1 MNMRKDERKLLIITY
16 ILCVALFGNLAVL
29 SNPIDKRALI
39 MGGVLCL
46 VIGYSHYVIRKFY
59 PDGDKFLLIFASI
72 LAIIGISMIYRIRP
86 EEAIRQVIWFIVG
99 IVIYILTVVL
109 LPDMGKLSKYKYVYL
124 AGVAFFMPLASIFGK
139 EVYGATNWVYFGSV
153 VGFQPSEFGKIALVI
168 YLASTLK
175 DFDSSKKGFGHIK
188 NLMLPALVVMGSLGF
203 LVIQRDLGSAL
214 IFFGVSISILYVA
227 TSKKKYIFT
236 CLGLFSI
243 GSIMAYKMFAHIRQR
258 VSIWS
263 NPWQDPNGEGF
274 QIVEGLY
281 SISSGGM
288 LGSGLGKGYPNF
300 VPVPTSDY
308 IFAAICEEFGM
319 VFGIGIMMLF
329 FLLFYRGIRVAF
341 ITENRFSQI
350 VAVGLSTMIACQVLV
365 IIAGIF
371 AVIPLTGITLPFVS
385 YGGSSILTTFFALGI
400 LQKIS
405 EEG

>member
-1 MNMRKDERKLLIITY
+1 MRKDERKLLIITY
-16 ILCVALFGNLAVL
+16 ILCIALFSNLAIL

-46 VIGYSHYVIRKFY
+46 AIGYSHFIIRKFY

-72 LAIIGISMIYRIRP
+72 LSVIGIAMIYRIRP
-86 EEAIRQVIWFIVG
+86 DESIKQVIWYIVG
-99 IVIYILTVVL
+99 IVICILTVVL
-109 LPDMGKLSKYKYVYL
+109 LPDMQKLSKYKYFYL
-124 AGVAFFMPLASIFGK
+124 AGVAFFMPLASIFGQ
-139 EVYGATNWVYFGSV
+139 EVYGAKNWVFIGSY
-153 VGFQPSEFGKIALVI
+153 GFQPSEFGKIALVI
-168 YLASTLK
+168 YLAAALK
-175 DFDSSKKGFGHIK
+175 DFDRDAKAIEHIK
-188 NLMLPALVVMGSLGF
+188 SLMVPAFAVMGSLGF
-203 LVIQRDLGSAL
+203 LVLQRDLGSAL

-227 TSKKKYIFT
+227 TSKKKYVFT
-236 CLGLFSI
+236 GLGLFSV
-243 GSIMAYKMFAHIRQR
+243 GSVLAYKMFAHIRQR

-288 LGSGLGKGYPNF
+288 LGSGLGQGYPNF

-308 IFAAICEEFGM
+308 IFAAICEEFGIG
-319 VFGIGIMMLF
+319 FGIGVMMLF
-329 FLLFYRGIRVAF
+329 FLFFYRGIRVAF

-365 IIAGIF
+365 IIGGIF